1 MDAVL
6 INLLAKTSLAIVELY
21 DMILL
26 RIAEMLR

>member
-6 INLLAKTSLAIVELY
+6 INLLAKTSLAIVEFY